1 MLLLHICLLE
11 DIGIALLFFLR
22 CNTITMVIAIAEV
35 TTRAIMTT
43 TTKTMPTI
51 LPAIVVDELC
61 CTVIWREDA
70 FKLTIPACYM
80 YDYYIIQK
88 FIIT

>member
-11 DIGIALLFFLR
+11 DSGIALLFFLC
-22 CNTITMVIAIAEV
+22 CNTMVIAIAEV
-35 TTRAIMTT
+35 TARAIMTM

-70 FKLTIPACYM
+70 FKPTIPACYM
-80 YDYYIIQK
+80 YDYYSK
-88 FIIT
+88 